1 MGNSGMGAERAGT
14 NGKPLGRVAK
24 EGRWRTWKAGWGV
37 WGQKLSL
44 MMKLTLVVK
53 CCWKRWSLLSLFH
66 CPFQPWL
73 WFLALVFILP
83 HDDLTQRAELKENK
97 SHKFSSL
104 TRLTR
109 ETRADSRRNGTTPFS
124 SSPQLDWQNHI
135 LSSSGDSGSNPR
147 RKAALAKPGGWGWN
161 EESLWRQ
168 KTGKIDIGGNER
180 PGEMRQ
186 GLEGRRG

>member
-1 MGNSGMGAERAGT
+1 MDNSVTGAERAGAY
-14 NGKPLGRVAK
+14 GKPVRRGAK
-24 EGRWRTWKAGWGV
+24 EGRQRTGKAGWGV
-37 WGQKLSL
+37 WGRKWSL
-44 MMKLTLVVK
+44 MMKLTLIVK
-53 CCWKRWSLLSLFH
+53 CCWKGWSLLSLFH

-83 HDDLTQRAELKENK
+83 HDDLIQRAELKENE

-135 LSSSGDSGSNPR
+135 LSSAGDSGSKPR
-147 RKAALAKPGGWGWN
+147 RKPALAKPGDWGWN
-161 EESLWRQ
+161 EESM
-168 KTGKIDIGGNER
+168 KTENCWKIDVGGKKR
-180 PGEMRQ
+180 PGEVK
-186 GLEGRRG
+186 